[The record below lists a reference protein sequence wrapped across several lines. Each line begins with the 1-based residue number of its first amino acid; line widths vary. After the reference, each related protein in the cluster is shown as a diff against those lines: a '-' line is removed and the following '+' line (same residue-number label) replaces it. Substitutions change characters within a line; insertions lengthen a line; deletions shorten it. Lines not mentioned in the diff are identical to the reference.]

1 MIVLMLSLHLLVIK
15 LMYCCC
21 TYAASRVNK
30 LDMFKKHTSSYVY
43 ICHKLTLGSVGDNTQ
58 GMRLDL
64 H

>member
-30 LDMFKKHTSSYVY
+30 LDMFKKHFILYVL
-43 ICHKLTLGSVGDNTQ
+43 INFIVIN
-58 GMRLDL
+58 
-64 H
+64 